1 MSFHPPKFPTDTHGW
16 QEFLPSRKPVAK
28 LSGAYRY
35 KWTIVGAGL
44 TGLSCALR
52 LAELHPN
59 DKILLLEARKV
70 GQGASGR
77 NAGFAITASH
87 FPGGFESKNIP
98 LYERV
103 RRINQT
109 GLNLLRDEVLKNN
122 IECDWDENGFHHS
135 AADSKALAEHAH
147 YRACLDAL
155 QIPHTILNQEEMAD
169 RLGTAHY
176 RAGIHVHEGTLL
188 QPAALVYGLADNLP
202 KNVTLAENTPVLK
215 VEQGTQITLVLPH
228 GKVET
233 DTLILATNY
242 EVAKIGFLANRL
254 VGSTLSGSFTR
265 ILTKEELSSL
275 GTLKHWGVLSLHSA
289 GATVRLTNDNR
300 IVLRNAIEYHG
311 GQLLDDKT
319 VTQRQFIH
327 RAAFEK
333 RFPQLSH
340 VPFEHSWSG
349 VEGITANG
357 TNFFGRQAKDIYFA
371 GGYNGSGVSRG
382 TSFGHAIAEYASN
395 APSDLVDDCSVCA
408 PASYMPPR
416 PFLDIG
422 AALTIRS
429 RFRDVGLDI

>member
-1 MSFHPPKFPTDTHGW
+1 MPFRPPQFPTDTHGW
-16 QEFLPSRKPVAK
+16 QEFLPQRDPAVQM
-28 LSGAYRY
+28 SGTHRY

-44 TGLSCALR
+44 TGLSCATR
-52 LAELHPN
+52 LAELHP
-59 DKILLLEARKV
+59 DDQILLLDARKV

-87 FPGGFESKNIP
+87 FPGGFDSKKTP
-98 LYERV
+98 SYQRV

-109 GLNLLRDEVLKNN
+109 GLNLLRTQVYSHN
-122 IECDWDENGFHHS
+122 INCDWDENGFHHA
-135 AADSKALAEHAH
+135 AADSHALAEYDH
-147 YRACLDAL
+147 YRSCLDAL
-155 QIPHTILNQEEMAD
+155 QIPHTILDQDEMAN
-169 RLGTAHY
+169 RLGTSHY
-176 RAGIHVHEGTLL
+176 RAGIHVHDGALV

-202 KNVTLAENTPVLK
+202 NNVTLAENTPVLK
-215 VEQGTQITLVLPH
+215 VEQGAQPTLVLPQA
-228 GKVET
+228 KVKT
-233 DTLILATNY
+233 DTVILATNY
-242 EVAKIGFLANRL
+242 EAAKIGFLGNRL

-265 ILTKEELSSL
+265 VLTNQERNSL
-275 GTLKHWGVLSLHSA
+275 GTLNHWGVLSLHSA

-300 IVLRNAIEYHG
+300 IVLRNAIEYKG

-319 VTQRQFIH
+319 IAQRQLTH

-357 TNFFGRQAKDIYFA
+357 TNFFGKQAENIYFA

-395 APSDLVDDCSVCA
+395 VPSDLVDDCSVCA
-408 PASYMPPR
+408 PATYLPPR

-422 AALTIRS
+422 AALTIHS
-429 RFRDVGLDI
+429 RFSGVGLDI

>member
-1 MSFHPPKFPTDTHGW
+1 MPFHPPQFPTDTHGW
-16 QEFLPSRKPVAK
+16 QELLPSRKPTEK
-28 LSGAYRY
+28 LSGSHRY
-35 KWTIVGAGL
+35 KWVIVGAGL
-44 TGLSCALR
+44 TGLSCAFR

-87 FPGGFESKNIP
+87 FPGGFDSKNLS

-109 GLNLLRDEVLKNN
+109 GLDLLRDVVLKNN

-135 AADSKALAEHAH
+135 AADSKALAEYTH

-155 QIPHTILNQEEMAD
+155 QIPHTILNQDEMAD
-169 RLGTAHY
+169 RLGTSNY
-176 RAGIHVHEGTLL
+176 RAGIHVHEGALI
-188 QPAALVYGLADNLP
+188 QPAALVYGIADNLP
-202 KNVTLAENTPVLK
+202 KNVTLVENAPALK
-215 VEQGTQITLVLPH
+215 VEQGTQTTLILPH

-242 EVAKIGFLANRL
+242 EAAKIGFLANRL

-265 ILTKEELSSL
+265 VLTKEELSTL

-311 GQLLDDKT
+311 GQLLNDKS
-319 VTQRQFIH
+319 VAQRQLIH

-357 TNFFGRQAKDIYFA
+357 TNFFGQQATNIYFA

-382 TSFGHAIAEYASN
+382 TSFGRAIAEYASN
-395 APSDLVDDCSVCA
+395 VPSDLVNDCSVCA

-429 RFRDVGLDI
+429 RFSGVGLDI